1 MRFQESNLSGRLL
14 GDSTAPGPTCSR
26 FRASWERRFCLCRA
40 ELEHGRTLR
49 ALGTA
54 PGRALGETQHGAGE
68 RQRFAEDAWKVQPEG
83 LHEQRWERF
92 PRTPKKLKRGR
103 TAELRAAHQWPHV
116 HETGAAAG
124 ARWVRGT
131 CAAPAHLLSSSG
143 EQSHGINPQVAHT
156 ARGGEGGGCARVFTQ
171 IQPQAARHRGRTR
184 VCDDAAAKGT
194 SRSSQHR
201 ENKPSAKG
209 EPFPSFHSW
218 SHTPK
223 QGMARTSSLT
233 CPCSPRLPAGA
244 LPALPLLAPLPAGWG
259 RPGSAWGCPRGRWG
273 CPRGRGH
280 PSGCS
285 PGWSPQGGGL
295 SRAPSAV
302 GSAVPPTL
310 AVTSSPDRKS
320 VV

>member
-143 EQSHGINPQVAHT
+143 EQSHGINPQVAHI
-156 ARGGEGGGCARVFTQ
+156 ARGGEGGAVLAFSPRYSHKPPGTGDGHGCVMMLQPKERAAALSTGKTSRALKENRSHPFT
-171 IQPQAARHRGRTR
+171 HGRTLQ
-184 VCDDAAAKGT
+184 
-194 SRSSQHR
+194 SRGW
-201 ENKPSAKG
+201 P
-209 EPFPSFHSW
+209 EP
-218 SHTPK
+218 
-223 QGMARTSSLT
+223 
-233 CPCSPRLPAGA
+233 PA
-244 LPALPLLAPLPAGWG
+244 
-259 RPGSAWGCPRGRWG
+259 
-273 CPRGRGH
+273 
-280 PSGCS
+280 
-285 PGWSPQGGGL
+285 
-295 SRAPSAV
+295 
-302 GSAVPPTL
+302 
-310 AVTSSPDRKS
+310 
-320 VV
+320 